1 MNRAEKFIHNKL
13 DQRRAEGLYRALKTE
28 NTLIDF
34 CSNDYLGF
42 ARQADLKKL
51 ITEEIK
57 AHDGYPIGATGSRL
71 ISGNS
76 AYIEDLESSV
86 AAFHGAEAGL
96 IYNSGYD
103 ANVGL
108 FSCLPQK
115 GDTVIT
121 DQLAHASIIDGT
133 RLSFAN
139 RYSFRHN
146 DLSSLEEK
154 LKQAKGICYVVI
166 ESVYSMDGDTP
177 PIADMIALTEKYQA
191 QLIVDEAHA
200 VGMYNKG
207 LVHHLGLQDRVF
219 ARVVT
224 FGKALGC
231 HGAIVLGSSA
241 LREYLIN
248 FSRSFIYTTASSFH
262 DLVAIKMAYK
272 YLGDSEGLRLKLKE
286 NIQLFKLRLKSAQM
300 PVIPSDSPIQC
311 LLAGSNQKAKDLA
324 THLQKAG
331 LDVRPILSP
340 TVAAGTERIRIC
352 IHAFNTSDELILLT
366 DTINHYLG

>member
-1 MNRAEKFIHNKL
+1 MNPAEKFIHNKL
-13 DQRRAEGLYRALKTE
+13 DQRQADGLFRALKTE
-28 NTLIDF
+28 NNLIDF

-42 ARQADLKKL
+42 AREPALKKL
-51 ITEEIK
+51 IAEEM
-57 AHDGYPIGATGSRL
+57 HLHTNYPIGATGSRL

-76 AYIEDLESSV
+76 AYIEELESSV
-86 AAFHGAEAGL
+86 AAFHGAKSGL

-103 ANVGL
+103 ANLGL

-133 RLSFAN
+133 RLSFTN

-177 PIADMIALTEKYQA
+177 PIAAIIALTEKYRA
-191 QLIVDEAHA
+191 QLILDEAHA
-200 VGMYNKG
+200 IGIYEKG

-248 FSRSFIYTTASSFH
+248 FSRSFIYTTAASFH
-262 DLVAIKMAYK
+262 DLIAIKMAYQR
-272 YLGDSEGLRLKLKE
+272 LGNSEGLRFKLKQ
-286 NIQLFKLRLKSAQM
+286 NIQLFKDQLKSVQI
-300 PVIPSDSPIQC
+300 PVVGSDSPIQC
-311 LLAGSNQKAKDLA
+311 LVAGSNEKAKDLA
-324 THLQKAG
+324 SHLQNAG
-331 LDVRPILSP
+331 IDVRPILSP
-340 TVAAGTERIRIC
+340 TVAVGTERIRIC
-352 IHAFNTSDELILLT
+352 LHAQNTPDEIILLT
-366 DTINHYLG
+366 DTINNYLG